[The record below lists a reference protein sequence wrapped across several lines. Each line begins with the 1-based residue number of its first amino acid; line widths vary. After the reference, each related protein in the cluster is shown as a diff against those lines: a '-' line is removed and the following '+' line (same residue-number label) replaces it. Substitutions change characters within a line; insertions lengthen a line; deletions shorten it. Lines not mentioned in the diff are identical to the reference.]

1 MTLAQVR
8 ALTKTLATWLAATT
22 SLLFAVSRF
31 LPSGRPGGYSIVEDG
46 WMQMLHM
53 AFVERLQFGR
63 DIVFTFGPWGFLFGG
78 YHPATYLISVVV
90 WVVLAVVFWWA
101 AWRVVTH
108 FFKNP
113 LVCWL
118 WTMAV
123 IGLAS
128 ISAYVLIDAR
138 LTAWPV
144 LLLLLHFSVEERAFT
159 LTQAMLVVSLAL
171 LSLIKNSIFTIAI
184 VTVLIIAADNVFRQR
199 RFPWIVLA
207 FAGGI
212 FFFWVLAGQGIT
224 GFGLYLRGASEIVSG
239 YTEAMML
246 QQPTDKVDIIRFW
259 EVAIAVC
266 ALVGYVLCKR
276 HRLFGVLP
284 LLGFAFI
291 VFAAFKHGYVRHDMH
306 EIPATNLLLL
316 AALLWLPVAWFA
328 RRCTTRGSDAAAPKS
343 WPTTSKK
350 RSMTEK
356 NRSRTRQNIS
366 KTAARARTPSS
377 KAWRTKLPGASRSK
391 PISWRRWLVPAVLL
405 PLIFA
410 TPLASLSLRSYY
422 ANNSLFSVLAQ
433 QLRAQNLFAPAKTFR
448 EFLEDRQHSF
458 RAYNTYAAGLS
469 AGTFPNLDIHGSA
482 DVYPLSQT
490 LALPQGL
497 TCRPRP
503 IFQSYSAYTPNL
515 AEMNAAHLRS
525 DRAADHIL
533 FDVRTIDGR
542 FPTQDDSLS
551 WPELLTRYDIKRVA
565 GRYILMTK
573 SVTPRHYELTPIAE
587 TVAKFD
593 EGIEV
598 PSMIAGPIWVR
609 IDIARSLWG
618 NVMATLYRPPLVSL
632 TVFTRSGR
640 AYGGRLL
647 PAVARAGFL
656 LSPVVDNRQSFF
668 ALASTNWQQELA
680 GLEVTSARITAE
692 GGREVASHYQSPP
705 VRVRFYRLDFP
716 RQEPR
721 NR

>member
-1 MTLAQVR
+1 
-8 ALTKTLATWLAATT
+8 
-22 SLLFAVSRF
+22 
-31 LPSGRPGGYSIVEDG
+31 
-46 WMQMLHM
+46 
-53 AFVERLQFGR
+53 
-63 DIVFTFGPWGFLFGG
+63 
-78 YHPATYLISVVV
+78 LISVVV
-90 WVVLAVVFWWA
+90 WAVLAVVFWWA

-108 FFKNP
+108 FFTNP

-118 WTMAV
+118 WMMAV

-128 ISAYVLIDAR
+128 ITAYVLIDAR

-144 LLLLLHFSVEERAFT
+144 LLLLLHFSVEERPFT
-159 LTQAMLVVSLAL
+159 PTQAMLVISLAL
-171 LSLIKNSIFTIAI
+171 LSLIKHSIFTIAV

-212 FFFWVLAGQGIT
+212 FFFWVLAGQQLN
-224 GFGLYLRGASEIVSG
+224 GFGLFLRGASEIVSG

-246 QQPTDKVDIIRFW
+246 WQPTDEADILRFR
-259 EVAIAVC
+259 EVAIAVG
-266 ALVGYVLCKR
+266 ALVAYVVCKQ
-276 HRLFGVLP
+276 HRLFGLLP

-291 VFAAFKHGYVRHDMH
+291 VFAAFKHGYVRHDIH
-306 EIPATNLLLL
+306 EIAATNLLLL
-316 AALLWLPVAWFA
+316 AAWLWLPVAWYLVWQ
-328 RRCTTRGSDAAAPKS
+328 R
-343 WPTTSKK
+343 
-350 RSMTEK
+350 
-356 NRSRTRQNIS
+356 N
-366 KTAARARTPSS
+366 
-377 KAWRTKLPGASRSK
+377 
-391 PISWRRWLVPAVLL
+391 RWLIPVVLL

-410 TPLASLSLRSYY
+410 TPLASLSLKRYD

-433 QLRAQNLFAPAKTFR
+433 QLTAQNLVARAKIFR
-448 EFLEDRQHSF
+448 EFLEDRRHSF
-458 RAYNTYAAGLS
+458 RSFNGYAASLR
-469 AGTFPNLDIHGSA
+469 AAFPNLEIHGSA
-482 DVYPLSQT
+482 DVYPLSQAV
-490 LALPQGL
+490 ALPQGL

-533 FDVRTIDGR
+533 FNVWTIDGR

-551 WPELLTRYDIKRVA
+551 WPELLTRYDITGVA
-565 GRYILMTK
+565 GRYILMKK

-632 TVFTRSGR
+632 TVLTRSGR

-656 LSPVVDNRQSFF
+656 LSPVVENRQSFS
-668 ALASTNWQQELA
+668 ALASTNWEHELA
-680 GLEVTSARITAE
+680 DLDVTSARITAD
-692 GGREVASHYQSPP
+692 GGTAVASYYQSSP
-705 VRVRFYRLDFP
+705 VRVRFYHLDFQ
-716 RQEPR
+716 RQDLGQSRE
-721 NR
+721 